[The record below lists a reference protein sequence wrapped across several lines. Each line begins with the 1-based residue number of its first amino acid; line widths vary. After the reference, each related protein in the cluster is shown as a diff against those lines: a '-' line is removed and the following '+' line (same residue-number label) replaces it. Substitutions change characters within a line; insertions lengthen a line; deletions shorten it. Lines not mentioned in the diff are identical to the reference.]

1 MMRLRDRRVAHWHV
15 YTAPDDRI
23 HAKHRNEQSVQ
34 MLTEEVPYKD
44 MTSKKWGPAIWRKL
58 KDGVLDTPGWD
69 RLKITALWD
78 REKYYRLHR
87 KLDDT
92 TDKGRLAMDREM
104 IKESKDV
111 HEVDVQIPEMNLEF
125 QRMIKRFIFGPPLGV
140 MSVARPVAV
149 IFEMDSW
156 DKDALPWQLKVMN
169 CDPAVPV
176 IAIGNSWHI
185 DKVSSALRHD
195 ESRGQQMQRRITV
208 YLDDD
213 HCFGGKDEMAMSKEL
228 HVLLQTAT
236 KAVPQH
242 RPYIALRGVK
252 MITEIYEY
260 FLQLLALPPASI
272 PVMFY
277 TSPARPAIWTPS
289 YTTLPS

>member
-1 MMRLRDRRVAHWHV
+1 MTRIDDLNAVRNQDKAVVRPQLFRERTGLLQEDYTDLGKFIMDHPKLSSSQLSREMMRLRDRRVARWHV

-23 HAKHRNEQSVQ
+23 HTMHRNEQSVQ

-69 RLKITALWD
+69 RLKITALWTD

-92 TDKGRLAMDREM
+92 TDKGRLAIDREM
-104 IKESKDV
+104 IKESRDV
-111 HEVDVQIPEMNLEF
+111 HEVDVQIPETNLEF
-125 QRMIKRFIFGPPLGV
+125 QRMIKRFTFGPPLGV
-140 MSVARPVAV
+140 MSAAKPVAV

-169 CDPAVPV
+169 CDPAVPFIV
-176 IAIGNSWHI
+176 VWNSWHI
-185 DKVSSALRHD
+185 DKVSSAVRRD
-195 ESRGQQMQRRITV
+195 ESLGQQMQRRITV

-213 HCFGGKDEMAMSKEL
+213 HCFGG
-228 HVLLQTAT
+228 
-236 KAVPQH
+236 
-242 RPYIALRGVK
+242 
-252 MITEIYEY
+252 
-260 FLQLLALPPASI
+260 
-272 PVMFY
+272 
-277 TSPARPAIWTPS
+277 
-289 YTTLPS
+289 